1 VAASGRISERGA
13 RPEVV
18 RVVLAGAWTHEKSR
32 ALLAVFAIALGVALG
47 YAVQLITAAAVNELA
62 AGVALLSGDAD
73 LELRGPRGGFDENVF
88 PEIAALP
95 EVAAASPLLEV
106 DATLP
111 GRDKTLTILGVDVFR
126 AATVQPQLVASV
138 ADRLATLRSDT
149 VFLSPAAA
157 RWLDVEPGATLRVQ
171 VGLQDVALRV
181 GGVVPAEPRQSLA
194 VMDIAGA
201 QAAFARLGRITR
213 LDLRLRPGVD
223 PDRFADGLAA
233 RLPAGVAIQ
242 RPQASIEASASASRA
257 YRVNMMVLAL
267 VALFTGALL
276 VFSTQSLS
284 VVRRRPQFAL
294 LRVLGV
300 TRRQLAWALLTEG
313 ALIGGVGSACGLLVG
328 FALAQFA
335 VRNIGVDL
343 GSGYFRGV
351 TPTIGISPVALGASF
366 VLGVTVAVLASVVP
380 ARSAARAPPA
390 LALKAGDD
398 ERAFARHYL
407 SWPGVVALA
416 VALVAAL
423 APPVAG
429 LPLFGYFA
437 IALLLGGCLMLL
449 PALARLVLAALPTP
463 RGAAP
468 QLAVTQLRGTPGSAA
483 VSLAA
488 IVASASLMVS
498 MAIMVHSFRDGLAT
512 WLARILPADA
522 YVRVAAGGDTAFLT
536 PEYQARLAAL
546 PGVRSVEF
554 LHEQQVVLDA
564 SRPRVTL
571 LARPIDAANPGA
583 RLPLLGAAVALGA
596 NAPPSIWVSEAM
608 VDVYGFAPGR
618 VVELP
623 IDGRAVPFTVAGV
636 WRDYARQQGTIVID
650 RARYIAITGD
660 RTATNAALW
669 LTPGTDLEQ
678 LRGAIAEAI
687 PGGDRLELAAPGEI
701 RELSLRIFDR
711 TFAVTYALELAA
723 VVIGLLGLSSSFGA
737 LVIARRREFG
747 VLRHL
752 GMTRR
757 QVAAM
762 LATEG
767 LVVGAIGMIL
777 GLALGGAISV
787 ILIEVVNRQSFHWGM
802 AFLVPWAVLT
812 VFILLF
818 LALATCTAVIAGRG
832 AMSHE
837 VVRSVR
843 DDW

>member
-1 VAASGRISERGA
+1 M
-13 RPEVV
+13 
-18 RVVLAGAWTHEKSR
+18 LAGAWTHEKSR
-32 ALLAVFAIALGVALG
+32 AVLAVFAIALGVALG

-62 AGVALLSGDAD
+62 AGVTLLSGDAD
-73 LELRGPRGGFDENVF
+73 LELRGPRGGFDENVY
-88 PEIAALP
+88 PEIASLP

-111 GRDKTLTILGVDVFR
+111 GRDKTLTVLGIDVFR
-126 AATVQPQLVASV
+126 AAAVQPQLVPSV
-138 ADRLATLRSDT
+138 SDRLATLRSDA

-171 VGLQDVALRV
+171 VALQDVALHV
-181 GGVVPAEPRQSLA
+181 AGVVHAEAQQRLA

-201 QAAFARLGRITR
+201 QTAFARLGRITR

-223 PDRFADGLAA
+223 PDRFADGLRAH
-233 RLPAGVAIQ
+233 LPAGVAIQ

-284 VVRRRPQFAL
+284 VMRRRPQFAL

-300 TRRQLAWALLTEG
+300 TRRQLVWALLTEG
-313 ALIGGVGSACGLLVG
+313 ALIGGLGSVCGLIVG
-328 FALAQFA
+328 FALAWFA
-335 VRNIGVDL
+335 VRSIGVDL

-351 TPTIGISPVALGASF
+351 TPAIGVSPMALGASF
-366 VLGVTVAVLASVVP
+366 ILGVTVAVLASVVP

-398 ERAFARHYL
+398 ERAFARRYL
-407 SWPGVVALA
+407 GWPGVVALA
-416 VALVAAL
+416 AALIAAL
-423 APPVAG
+423 APPVFG
-429 LPLFGYFA
+429 LPLFGYLA
-437 IALLLGGCLMLL
+437 IALMLAGCLMLL
-449 PALARLVLAALPTP
+449 PGLAKLVLAACPTP
-463 RGAAP
+463 RAAAP

-498 MAIMVHSFRDGLAT
+498 MAIMVHSFRDALGM
-512 WLARILPADA
+512 WLVRILPADA
-522 YVRVAAGGDTAFLT
+522 YVRVAAGGDTAFLG

-546 PGVRSVEF
+546 PGVRSAEF
-554 LHEQQVVLDA
+554 LREQQLVLDA

-583 RLPLLGAAVALGA
+583 RLPLLGDAVVPDA
-596 NAPPSIWVSEAM
+596 NAPPPVWVSEAM

-618 VVELP
+618 VIELP
-623 IDGRAVPFTVAGV
+623 IDGRAVAFTVAGV

-650 RARYIAITGD
+650 RARYIALTGD
-660 RTATNAALW
+660 RAATNAALW
-669 LTPGTDLEQ
+669 LAPGTDLDQ
-678 LRGAIAEAI
+678 LRSAIAEGI
-687 PGGDRLELAAPGEI
+687 PGGDRLDLAVPGEI
-701 RELSLRIFDR
+701 RELSLRVFDR

-723 VVIGLLGLSSSFGA
+723 VAIGLLGLSSSFGA

-767 LVVGAIGMIL
+767 LVVGAIGTML
-777 GLALGGAISV
+777 GLALGCAISV
-787 ILIEVVNRQSFHWGM
+787 VLIEVVNRQSFHWGM
-802 AFLVPWAVLT
+802 AFMPPWAALIAFV
-812 VFILLF
+812 LLF

-832 AMSHE
+832 AMSGD
-837 VVRSVR
+837 VVRAVR
-843 DDW
+843 EDW